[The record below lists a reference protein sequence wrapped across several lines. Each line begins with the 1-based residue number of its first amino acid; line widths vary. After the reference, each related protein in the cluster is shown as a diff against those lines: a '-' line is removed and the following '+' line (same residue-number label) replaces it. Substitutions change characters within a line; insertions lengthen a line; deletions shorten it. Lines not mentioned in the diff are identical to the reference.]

1 MPCYLALLLICISL
15 LFKDF
20 EHLFPYLQCL
30 LTIMFLFYCVFSD
43 SLSVFLWVVCFLAVD
58 F

>member
-20 EHLFPYLQCL
+20 EHLFTYLQCL